1 MLQNFTVVPAS
12 HEQIINLLAQAQS
25 TIGTLDAGAVVTTIA
40 DHPIFGQVVV
50 NENVAGP
57 STIVLHRDAAEKF
70 SAELLFSSMSRHSK
84 N

>member
-1 MLQNFTVVPAS
+1 MLQNFTIVAAS
-12 HEQIINLLAQAQS
+12 HEQIINLLAQAES
-25 TIGTLDAGAVVTTIA
+25 TIGTLDTGSVVTTLA
-40 DHPIFGQVVV
+40 EHPIFGQVVV

-70 SAELLFSSMSRHSK
+70 SAALLFESASRHSK